1 MKRIVYLH
9 HTNEL
14 VLFFAVIFAISW
26 LWRGV
31 ILALQLPFRSI
42 GFMLEGWAMAG
53 PCVAA
58 VFVTVRHQR
67 RHGVQRLLAT
77 ALRWRFGLIWYI
89 VALRSV
95 FALSMVA
102 AGRSLVAGGPSRSRC
117 FTGCARSS
125 SNSWRDQWMTIEE
138 GYNRSE

>member
-102 AGRSLVAGGPSRSRC
+102 AGLSRGGRPLEEPLFHWLRQEQQQLL
-117 FTGCARSS
+117 ARSM
-125 SNSWRDQWMTIEE
+125 DDH
-138 GYNRSE
+138 